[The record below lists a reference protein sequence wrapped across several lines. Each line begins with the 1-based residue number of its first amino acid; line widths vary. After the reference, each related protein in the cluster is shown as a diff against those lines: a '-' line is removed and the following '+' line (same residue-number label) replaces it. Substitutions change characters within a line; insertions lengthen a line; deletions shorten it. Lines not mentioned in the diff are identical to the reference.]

1 MKLQMFQ
8 SGKGD
13 CLLLETNDGRHR
25 MLIDGGVRQSYVT
38 HVAPTLGELRAARKH
53 IDVAYISHIDDDH
66 IAGVLQL
73 LDDEAAWRVHEHQLR
88 HANPNHKPPAT
99 PRPAQVSTIYHNS
112 FHDQIGKNS
121 TAIESMLAAT
131 ASILSASDDPW
142 LATVAADRRDLAHSI
157 PQALKVSQR
166 IKPNQLNIKLNPP
179 FEGRMMMVNDDVD
192 TIALGTITL
201 KVLGPF
207 ATDLRTLRKEWNN
220 WLRDNRTAVKSIRE
234 RASVDERRLMNSE
247 LDLALAPLQS
257 ASSQLGAI
265 ELANAEKLGNR
276 NKVTAPNLASLMFL
290 AEEAGQTLLLT
301 GDGHAKDIIRGL
313 DHNHALDSH
322 GKLHVSILKVQH
334 HGSEHNIDRNFCDTI
349 SADNYLFCGNG
360 EHSNPELDVI
370 KLIHDRRMAND
381 NRAFAFWFSSSS
393 SIETH
398 PARRDHM
405 GRVERL
411 VAKLA
416 EQSQGRLTH
425 HFNSG
430 STMRIQLAP

>member
-1 MKLQMFQ
+1 MFQ

-13 CLLLETNDGRHR
+13 CLLLETDDGRHR
-25 MLIDGGVRQSYVT
+25 MLVDGGVRQSYVT
-38 HVAPTLGELRAARKH
+38 HVAPVLGELRAEGKH

-88 HANPNHKPPAT
+88 HANPSHRPPAS
-99 PRPAQVSTIYHNS
+99 PRPAQVGTIYHNS

-121 TAIESMLAAT
+121 TAIGSMLAAT

-142 LATVAADRRDLAHSI
+142 LARVAADRRDLAHSV
-157 PQALKVSQR
+157 PQALRVSQR
-166 IKPNQLNIKLNPP
+166 IKPNQLDIKLNPP
-179 FEGRMMMVNDDVD
+179 FDGRLMMVDDDVD
-192 TIALGTITL
+192 TIALGTVTL

-220 WLRDNRTAVKSIRE
+220 WLRGNRTVVKSIRE
-234 RASVDERRLMNSE
+234 RASVERRLMTSD

-257 ASSQLGAI
+257 AASQLGAI
-265 ELANAEKLGNR
+265 ELADAQKLGNR

-290 AEEAGQTLLLT
+290 AEEAGQTVLLT
-301 GDGHAKDIIRGL
+301 GDGHANDIIRGL
-313 DHNHALDSH
+313 DHHHALDSH
-322 GKLHVSILKVQH
+322 GKLHVSVLKVQH

-360 EHSNPELDVI
+360 EHSNPEIEVI

-381 NRAFAFWFSSSS
+381 NRPFAFWFSSSS
-393 SIETH
+393 SIESN
-398 PARRDHM
+398 PARQDHM
-405 GRVERL
+405 GRVEAL
-411 VAKLA
+411 VAKLTQ
-416 EQSQGRLTH
+416 QSQGRLTY
-425 HFNSG
+425 HFNCG
-430 STMRIQLAP
+430 SSMRIQLAP